1 MYAMCS
7 LNARTVPAPHHCKRV
22 SSRFLI
28 SREALLQKAKGQTAG
43 SSCLKQVNQAC
54 HCKGRGCLAI
64 PAAGVPT
71 RHEGRPSNAP
81 TNDQCST
88 HARTHAHTHTRLS
101 VRCCFWQSSCMQ
113 SSCMHRA
120 LHRAQSQHTSNVAL
134 GCLFSWWSFSCCSL
148 LCTHERPVNQSQDVL
163 QAFHQRPLYTLEYK
177 VALHMRGCARL
188 LLSSI
193 TGLQDETE

>member
-1 MYAMCS
+1 MCS

-88 HARTHAHTHTRLS
+88 HARTHAHTHTHTAFCALLLLA
-101 VRCCFWQSSCMQ
+101 VL
-113 SSCMHRA
+113 MHA
-120 LHRAQSQHTSNVAL
+120 ILLHAQGIAP
-134 GCLFSWWSFSCCSL
+134 
-148 LCTHERPVNQSQDVL
+148 RPVSTHLKCGLGVLVLMVVL
-163 QAFHQRPLYTLEYK
+163 QLLFFTLHTRKASKPES
-177 VALHMRGCARL
+177 GCAAGIPPKAL
-188 LLSSI
+188 VH
-193 TGLQDETE
+193 TGIQSGTAHAWVRKTAAK